1 MICYEVLLRFWEKV
15 VIDLFQ
21 LEYKD
26 YIVIVDY
33 YLNFFEVDQL
43 FIKIVKV
50 VICKVKVYFVRYGI
64 LD

>member
-26 YIVIVDY
+26 FIVIVDY